1 MAFQLQDVPFQE
13 YLLPVGVPLL
23 VVAAVGLLRR
33 SSSRPPYPPGPKSKL
48 LVGNFFDFPSKRSWE
63 TYTEWGKQYGDV
75 VHIEMLGKHF
85 LVLNSVKATSDLLEK
100 RSTVYS
106 DRPWMATIPL
116 MGWDFSFSFMSYT
129 DTWQKQKKLFHQSF
143 RKEAIAAY
151 HPILLRKVQDMLR
164 SLLAS
169 PDDYE
174 EHVKV
179 LTSAIIMAMIYGHD
193 VKSMKDRF
201 VDLQQEAMRRLS
213 ESAVPGRFMV
223 NIMPFLRHI
232 PAWFPGA
239 GFQNYFRDTR
249 RLLMEMKEEPFQY
262 VKQNMRNGTER
273 QSIVRELL
281 EENNAEGG
289 SEEQEIMIRDVTG
302 VAYAAAVES
311 TNATILVFMLAMAE
325 NPRIMRKAQAEL
337 DAVVGLGS
345 LPGFEHRSALPYCEA
360 IYREIFRWR
369 PVAPV
374 AIAHATNE
382 DDIYK
387 GYFIPKGTIVL
398 PNIWGMVH
406 DESKYPNHE
415 AFYPERYMTADG
427 KINSDDHIIG
437 FGFGRRLCAGRDPA
451 DATVWATIATML
463 AVLDI
468 TAAKDAAGNEI
479 KLDHGPNGFTDGMV
493 SQPKPF
499 KCSITARNEIT
510 RQLIVNVL

>member
-1 MAFQLQDVPFQE
+1 MDFQDVLKDVPFQE
-13 YLLPVGVPLL
+13 YFLPVGVPLL
-23 VVAAVGLLRR
+23 LVAAVGLLRR
-33 SSSRPPYPPGPKSKL
+33 SSSRPPYPPGPKAKP
-48 LVGNFFDFPSKRSWE
+48 LVGNFFDFPAKRSWE

-169 PDDYE
+169 PADYE

-179 LTSAIIMAMIYGHD
+179 LTSAIIMAMIYGYD

-223 NIMPFLRHI
+223 NIFPFLRHV

-249 RLLMEMKEEPFQY
+249 RLLLEMKEEPFQY
-262 VKQNMRNGTER
+262 VKQNMQNGTER
-273 QSIVRELL
+273 QSIVRELV

-289 SEEQEIMIRDVTG
+289 SKEQEIMIRDVTG

-311 TNATILVFMLAMAE
+311 TNATILVFMLAMAQ

-337 DAVVGLGS
+337 DAVVGLG
-345 LPGFEHRSALPYCEA
+345 
-360 IYREIFRWR
+360 
-369 PVAPV
+369 
-374 AIAHATNE
+374 
-382 DDIYK
+382 
-387 GYFIPKGTIVL
+387 TIVL
-398 PNIWGMVH
+398 PNIWGMVN
-406 DESKYPNHE
+406 DESKYPDPGT
-415 AFYPERYMTADG
+415 FYPERYMTADG

-451 DATVWATIATML
+451 DATVWATIVTML

-468 TAAKDAAGNEI
+468 TPAKDAAGNEI
-479 KLDHGPNGFTDGMV
+479 KLDPGPNGFTDGMV

-499 KCSITARNEIT
+499 KCNITARNEIT